1 MCPFFF
7 MIFLCFLL
15 IYGEKDEGRAD
26 LSTIKDLIEDTIV
39 STKPA
44 MMVNLVGCVTGTSV
58 VSHSSRV
65 VLVPQAQAPR
75 CF

>member
-1 MCPFFF
+1 MT
-7 MIFLCFLL
+7 FLHFLL
-15 IYGEKDEGRAD
+15 IYGEKDEGRVD

-44 MMVNLVGCVTGTSV
+44 MMVNLMAYITGASA

-65 VLVPQAQAPR
+65 VLVPQTQAPR